1 MNTQTSELK
10 VVYQATNSI
19 KPAKRN
25 PRAHSENQM
34 ERLIRSIQQ
43 YGLCMPLLLDA
54 KGHLIAGH
62 AIWQACQKLGFEQ
75 VPTIGLAHL
84 TPGQASALQIALNR
98 IAELSS
104 WDDQALALNL
114 QECKDLI
121 VDFDPLSI
129 GFEVPELNCRIDSL
143 DTTPTENTEVL
154 AQLDP
159 SAIAVT
165 RQGDLYQCGSHRVY
179 CGNALLNSSFVTLME
194 NAKADL
200 VIVDPPYGCPIVGH
214 VITRKTQSKSHANA
228 STATNAKPHPTH
240 REFIMGSNLSQPEL
254 YEFIRG
260 YSVNLI
266 NHTRDGSLHFHFMD
280 WRGSG
285 TMSLALEQY
294 TELKNILVWSKGCGS
309 MGSQYRSAYELIYLC
324 KNGSAQHTNNI
335 QLGKH
340 GRYRT
345 NVLNYPGV
353 KSFSRDL
360 QGKRLLDMHPTC
372 KPVALLKDLIY
383 DCSARGDL
391 VIDCFLGSG
400 STLIACEQ
408 SARICYGMELD
419 PLYVDT
425 AIRRWQQQS
434 GKKAI
439 HIQSGLSFD
448 EREAQ
453 LANTALE
460 HNHA

>member
-1 MNTQTSELK
+1 MNSIAFKLE
-10 VVYQATNSI
+10 VVYQFTNSI

-25 PRAHSENQM
+25 PRSHSQDQI
-34 ERLIRSIQQ
+34 ERLVRSIEQ

-54 KGHLIAGH
+54 NGQLIAGH
-62 AIWQACQKLGFEQ
+62 AIWQACTQLGLEQ
-75 VPTIGLAHL
+75 VPTISLTHL
-84 TPGQASALQIALNR
+84 TPEQATALQIALNR
-98 IAELSS
+98 IAELST
-104 WDDQALALNL
+104 WDEEALALSL
-114 QECKDLI
+114 KDCQDLI
-121 VDFDPLSI
+121 MDFDPLSI

-143 DTTPTENTEVL
+143 DMVLAETAEVV
-154 AQLDP
+154 AQLDAH
-159 SAIAVT
+159 AIAVT
-165 RQGDLYQCGSHRVY
+165 REGDLYQCGSHRVY
-179 CGNALLNSSFVTLME
+179 CGNALLNTSFDTLMD
-194 NAKADL
+194 NIKADL
-200 VIVDPPYGCPIVGH
+200 VIVDPPYGCSIVGH
-214 VITRKTQSKSHANA
+214 VLTRKAQSNPQA
-228 STATNAKPHPTH
+228 NAKPNPTH
-240 REFIMGSNLSQPEL
+240 REFVMGCGLSQPEL
-254 YEFIRG
+254 FEFIRG

-266 NHTRDGSLHFHFMD
+266 NHTRNGSLHFHFMD

-285 TMSLALEQY
+285 TMSLALELY
-294 TELKNILVWSKGCGS
+294 TELKNILVWSKGTGS

-324 KNGSAQHTNNI
+324 KNGSAKHANNI

-383 DCSARGDL
+383 DCSARGDS

-400 STLIACEQ
+400 STLLACEQ
-408 SARICYGMELD
+408 SGRICYGMELD

-439 HIQSGLSFD
+439 HVQSGLRFD

-453 LANTALE
+453 LANTPKESA
-460 HNHA
+460 HA